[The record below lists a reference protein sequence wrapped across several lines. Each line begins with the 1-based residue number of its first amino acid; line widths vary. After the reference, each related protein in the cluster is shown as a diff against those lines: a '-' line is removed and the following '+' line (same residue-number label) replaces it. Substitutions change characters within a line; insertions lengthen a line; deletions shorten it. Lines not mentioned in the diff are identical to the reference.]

1 MNKLVKLVVFV
12 CLIGLAACQSF
23 SATTTPVPTQVNSA
37 ARSKVIGNSVEAAV
51 TTAPGSAFTQTP
63 FPTLTAIIPP
73 TPTATPERVCTEAH
87 GRIVPGAINS
97 DLLDDPLNFEVYLP
111 PCYDAS
117 GKTRYPMLILM
128 HGMNNNESQW
138 LRMDVNGIA
147 DSLIVSKQVV
157 PFIIVLPRED
167 DTYAYVGNS
176 SFPDAIVNVLIPWVD
191 SHYATC
197 TDRICRAIGGLS
209 RGSGWALRLGLLN
222 WELFGSIG
230 AHSISPFYGDATRLT
245 DWINQ
250 IPVDEWPRL
259 YMDIGEDDMVLQEGK
274 EIDSILASLNFDH
287 EWIISEG
294 GHNEDY
300 WHSHLKDYLLW
311 YAEPWALLKIK

>member
-1 MNKLVKLVVFV
+1 LTQAPKATLV
-12 CLIGLAACQSF
+12 
-23 SATTTPVPTQVNSA
+23 TPIQPTN
-37 ARSKVIGNSVEAAV
+37 
-51 TTAPGSAFTQTP
+51 
-63 FPTLTAIIPP
+63 
-73 TPTATPERVCTEAH
+73 TATPERVCTELH
-87 GRIVPGAINS
+87 GKIVPGQINS
-97 DLLDDPLNFEVYLP
+97 DLLDDPLNIEVYLP

-117 GKTRYPMLILM
+117 GAISYPMLILM

-138 LRMDVNGIA
+138 LRMDVNGVA
-147 DSLIVSKQVV
+147 DSLILSKQVV

-167 DTYAYVGNS
+167 DTYAYVGDS
-176 SFPDAIVNVLIPWVD
+176 SFPDAIVNVLIPWMD

-209 RGSGWALRLGLLN
+209 RGSGWALRLGLTN

-230 AHSISPFYGDATRLT
+230 AHSISPFYGDANRLP

-250 IPVDEWPRL
+250 IPADSLPRL
-259 YMDIGEDDMVLQEGK
+259 YMDIGKDDMVLQEGMD
-274 EIDSILASLNFDH
+274 IDSILTSVKYEH

-311 YAEPWALLKIK
+311 YAEPWAQLKKK